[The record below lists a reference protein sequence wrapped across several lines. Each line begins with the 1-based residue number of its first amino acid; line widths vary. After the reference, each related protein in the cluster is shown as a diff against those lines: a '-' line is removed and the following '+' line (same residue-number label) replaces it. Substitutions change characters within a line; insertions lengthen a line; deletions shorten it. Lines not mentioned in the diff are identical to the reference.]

1 MGYTGY
7 NFRWRNMKTNIA
19 VLLLLCGAV
28 VGQPG
33 LAYGESNVSLLK
45 RLSDG
50 YAELASRTKPGVVA
64 IATERIVV
72 RRNNPLF
79 GTPFGGP
86 RFNAPDSTEHRRT
99 GAGSG
104 VIVEHEGGHYI
115 LTNNHVIEGAKSI
128 HVELTDGRHF
138 DAEVVGADT
147 LSDLA
152 VLKIDAEDLPAVTWG
167 RSANLRV
174 GESVIAIG
182 NPFGL
187 EHTVTKGMVSA
198 LGRDRFRSGHS
209 LLTDYGSFIQTD
221 AAINPG
227 NSGGALINVEG
238 ELIGINTAILSN
250 PRNSDP
256 GNKGVGFAIPV
267 DLALNVL
274 GQLVEHGVVR
284 RGLLGAK
291 IHDLNP
297 MLAEALGLETTN
309 GVFVREL
316 SVDGPAERAGLKPGD
331 VILSMNS
338 TRMRTVTQLRSRIG
352 ATSPGTEVSLRVL
365 REGKE
370 KSIDVELGELSESV
384 FASAPTQEAQPEE
397 TGSLGL
403 RLRTL
408 TAEAAEKYGYEGE
421 SGVLI
426 SQVRR
431 GSQAERAGLRPGDLI
446 LKVAHKS
453 VESIDDYQHIVDTF
467 ESGEAVLF
475 EVRRGASTNF
485 IPLRIP

>member
-1 MGYTGY
+1 
-7 NFRWRNMKTNIA
+7 MKTRIA
-19 VLLLLCGAV
+19 VILLLCATV
-28 VGQPG
+28 VGQPS
-33 LAYGESNVSLLK
+33 LAYGESNASLLQ

-50 YAELASRTKPGVVA
+50 YAELAARTNPGVVA
-64 IATERIVV
+64 IATERIFV
-72 RRNNPLF
+72 RKNNPLF
-79 GTPFGGP
+79 GNPFGGP
-86 RFNAPDSTEHRRT
+86 RFNAPDSTEHRRK
-99 GAGSG
+99 GGGSG
-104 VIVEHEGGHYI
+104 VIVEHEGEHYV

-152 VLKIDAEDLPAVTWG
+152 VLKIDAEDLPAVPWG
-167 RSANLRV
+167 RSASLRV

-209 LLTDYGSFIQTD
+209 VLTDYGSFIQTD

-238 ELIGINTAILSN
+238 ELIGINTAIASN
-250 PRNSDP
+250 PRNPDP
-256 GNKGVGFAIPV
+256 GSKGVGFAIPV

-274 GQLVEHGVVR
+274 SQLVEHGEVR
-284 RGLLGAK
+284 RGLLGAMIK
-291 IHDLNP
+291 DLDP

-309 GVFVREL
+309 GVFVRQL
-316 SVDGPAERAGLKPGD
+316 TADGPAENAGLRPGD
-331 VILSMNS
+331 VIMTMDGAPMHS
-338 TRMRTVTQLRSRIG
+338 VTELRSRIG
-352 ATSPGTEVSLRVL
+352 TTAPGTEVSFRVL

-370 KSIDVELGELSESV
+370 RTMDVELGELSESM
-384 FASAPTQEAQPEE
+384 FASSPAQELQPEE

-408 TAEAAEKYGYEGE
+408 TSEAAEKYGYEGE
-421 SGVLI
+421 TGVLI

-431 GSQAERAGLRPGDLI
+431 GSQAARARLRPGDLI
-446 LKVAHKS
+446 LKVAYKK
-453 VESIDDYQHIVDTF
+453 VESIDDYQGIIDSL
-467 ESGEAVLF
+467 ESGEAILF
-475 EVRRGASTNF
+475 EVRRDRSTNF
-485 IPLRIP
+485 VPMRIP

>member
-1 MGYTGY
+1 ML
-7 NFRWRNMKTNIA
+7 R
-19 VLLLLCGAV
+19 
-28 VGQPG
+28 Q
-33 LAYGESNVSLLK
+33 
-45 RLSDG
+45 LSDG
-50 YAELASRTKPGVVA
+50 YAELAARTKPGVVA
-64 IATERIVV
+64 IAAERIVV

-86 RFNAPDSTEHRRT
+86 RFNVPDSTEHRRT

-104 VIVEHEGGHYI
+104 VIVEHEGEHYV

-128 HVELTDGRHF
+128 HVELTDARHYE
-138 DAEVVGADT
+138 AEVVGADT

-152 VLKIDAEDLPAVTWG
+152 VLKIEADDLPAVPWG
-167 RSANLRV
+167 RSASLKV

-209 LLTDYGSFIQTD
+209 QWTDYGSFIQTD

-238 ELIGINTAILSN
+238 ELIGINTAIVSN
-250 PRNSDP
+250 PRNPDP

-274 GQLVEHGVVR
+274 GQLVEHGEVR

-291 IHDLNP
+291 IRGLDP
-297 MLAEALGLETTN
+297 MMAEALGLETTN
-309 GVFVREL
+309 GVFLHEL
-316 SVDGPAERAGLKPGD
+316 AVDGPAQSAGLRPGD
-331 VILSMNS
+331 VILSMDGR
-338 TRMRTVTQLRSRIG
+338 TMRTVTQLRSRIG
-352 ATSPGTEVSLRVL
+352 ATAPGTKVRLRVL

-370 KSIDVELGELSESV
+370 KSIDVELGELSDSEL
-384 FASAPTQEAQPEE
+384 ASAPAQEAPEA

-408 TAEAAEKYGYEGE
+408 TTEAAQKYGYEGE
-421 SGVLI
+421 TGVLI

-431 GSQAERAGLRPGDLI
+431 GSQAGRAGLRPGDLI
-446 LKVAHKS
+446 LKVGYKKVA
-453 VESIDDYQHIVDTF
+453 SIDDYQSVVDAL

-475 EVRRGASTNF
+475 EVRRGPSTNF
-485 IPLRIP
+485 VPLRIP